1 MLASSF
7 YKLIKIL
14 EYESANPDQDA
25 MERKKDEHE
34 AKTGHR
40 PSNASTL
47 SPTLNG
53 EGTGGG
59 AGGGEGA
66 GFA

>member
-40 PSNASTL
+40 PSDE
-47 SPTLNG
+47 TLNAQG
-53 EGTGGG
+53 AGGG